1 MLFEAAAGVFFFHK
15 KLMKRRHRK
24 TLTRR
29 ETGGRAREGTGDA
42 GGSEGEAKK
51 GEDLLSSSNEEIST
65 AKDVA

>member
-1 MLFEAAAGVFFFHK
+1 
-15 KLMKRRHRK
+15 MKRRHRK

-29 ETGGRAREGTGDA
+29 ERGGRAREGTGDA